1 MVQEMVLFLEQN
13 RLLHSNGGIVGA
25 VHSVTLEK
33 LLHRVRAKILQVVH
47 GIHFVFDTSNSD
59 LVDSLRVN
67 VKELDEASLLHLPG
81 HKAYLPIVLVLVDV
95 DPRSTLGHLPPV
107 LWVQDRSKLAL
118 IASEER
124 FQQDLGTHPMT
135 VADGVSG

>member
-1 MVQEMVLFLEQN
+1 MVLFLEQN

-25 VHSVTLEK
+25 VHSVTFEK
-33 LLHRVRAKILQVVH
+33 LLHGVRAKILQVVH

-81 HKAYLPIVLVLVDV
+81 HKAYL
-95 DPRSTLGHLPPV
+95 
-107 LWVQDRSKLAL
+107 
-118 IASEER
+118 
-124 FQQDLGTHPMT
+124 
-135 VADGVSG
+135 